1 VLVIQLFDTKG
12 ASVGEVTIEEDD
24 WAPLV
29 GDSVPGTNH
38 EIVDVLDR
46 AAEEPGYRLIVQPI
60 TY

>member
-1 VLVIQLFDTKG
+1 MLAIHLFDTQG
-12 ASVGEVTIEEDD
+12 VAIGEVDIEDDD

-38 EIVDVLDR
+38 EIVDILER
-46 AAEEPGYRLIVQPI
+46 ALEEPGYRLIVQPV

>member
-1 VLVIQLFDTKG
+1 MLVVHLFDTQG
-12 ASVGEVTIEEDD
+12 VSIGEVEIEQDD
-24 WAPLV
+24 WSPLV

-46 AAEEPGYRLIVQPI
+46 AFEEPGYRLIVQPV